1 MSSAKRQNRIHSSM
15 NETIE
20 IRMTCLRQATATL
33 LSHGQTHC
41 AVKCRELQD
50 LLDAGEAEFG
60 WNAADAVGIV
70 GMLIEEHRER
80 STPSAGDEPHL
91 PIELDDMQGL

>member
-1 MSSAKRQNRIHSSM
+1 
-15 NETIE
+15 
-20 IRMTCLRQATATL
+20 
-33 LSHGQTHC
+33 
-41 AVKCRELQD
+41 VKCRELQE

-70 GMLIEEHRER
+70 GMLINEHRER
-80 STPSAGDEPHL
+80 RTTNASDEPADSHP

>member
-1 MSSAKRQNRIHSSM
+1 
-15 NETIE
+15 
-20 IRMTCLRQATATL
+20 MTCLRQATATL

-50 LLDAGEAEFG
+50 LLDAGEIEFG

-70 GMLIEEHRER
+70 EMLIEEHRNGEGNVIVAEDPSGLKVFASKDTR
-80 STPSAGDEPHL
+80 SY
-91 PIELDDMQGL
+91 

>member
-1 MSSAKRQNRIHSSM
+1 M
-15 NETIE
+15 NDGDTIE

-41 AVKCRELQD
+41 ATKCRELQE
-50 LLDAGEAEFG
+50 LLDAGETEFG

-70 GMLIEEHRER
+70 GMLIEEYRN
-80 STPSAGDEPHL
+80 GDTATTKGDRH
-91 PIELDDMQGL
+91 G